1 MDVQQLDIEIEKT
14 DKGFGIYFAKVARID
29 SSVDFLAVD
38 GFVEDPASPLATNQN
53 REALACLQLG
63 DILTK
68 VNGEDCEGKKVE
80 DILALLRNAGRGEN
94 TLSFSRS
101 VPIDAPLKDEV
112 CSKTDSEKAFDS
124 VRSVAEVST
133 GTGNDNAVDSVDLV
147 TEARKS
153 GIMGALLKVKSKI
166 RAEIDGDED
175 ELIREQLEDERFE
188 KQWLEEFDALKKQY
202 EQKWETCTYT
212 ADEFCGLLYRS
223 SGAQQKENL
232 QQQYPTIMDA
242 WKDGGV
248 SSSSSR
254 VIPEW
259 PAIKNTYDSVV
270 NYDPVDNSKLVSS
283 SSVAN
288 TCSIDCSQS
297 LLSTLECL
305 RVGFMWRADDLQAF
319 SRRLAAAGISSCS
332 GLLEELNAHSNR
344 FERNFQSKEYPRLT
358 KSMLRAL
365 HERAQAT
372 VAAPSESLLRM
383 RI

>member
-124 VRSVAEVST
+124 VRSVA
-133 GTGNDNAVDSVDLV
+133 
-147 TEARKS
+147 
-153 GIMGALLKVKSKI
+153 
-166 RAEIDGDED
+166 